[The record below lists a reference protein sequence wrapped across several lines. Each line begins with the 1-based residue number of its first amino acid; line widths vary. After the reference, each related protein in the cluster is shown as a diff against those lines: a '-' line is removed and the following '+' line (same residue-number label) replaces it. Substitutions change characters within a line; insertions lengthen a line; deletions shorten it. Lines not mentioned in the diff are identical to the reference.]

1 MLTKDNLKSMLEALK
16 KVRSD
21 EALVGNQHKIDAN
34 KDGKITGDDFK
45 KLKGKKEDFTY
56 KSQNQMDREKE
67 AEKSLDK
74 TIKKVA
80 KKDPER
86 AKELSKLKKESV
98 EQFEAELQDN
108 VNKTIDRVAHNV
120 NNMREALKKVWEASL
135 LPQKGGETP
144 DATMKHVK
152 KSDHKGEQDVDNWDK
167 QVAERSKGEAEF
179 VKKHVV
185 DVIDGEKI
193 ELDSIDKSKTATKP
207 APGRKNDQKTGD
219 KAIINKP
226 EDITAKGL
234 GGKDLKGFGS
244 N

>member
-1 MLTKDNLKSMLEALK
+1 MITVNNLKSMLEALK

-74 TIKKVA
+74 TVKKVA

-86 AKELSKLKKESV
+86 AKELSKLKKESA
-98 EQFEAELQDN
+98 EQIEAELQDN
-108 VNKTIDRVAHNV
+108 VDKTIDRVAHNV
-120 NNMREALKKVWEASL
+120 NNMREALKKVWEAAV

-152 KSDHKGEQDVDNWDK
+152 KSTHANVQNIDNLDK
-167 QVAERSKGEAEF
+167 QLERSKGEKDF
-179 VKKHVV
+179 VKAHEV

-193 ELDSIDKSKTATKP
+193 ELDSIDKNKTATKP

-234 GGKDLKGFGS
+234 GGK
-244 N
+244 